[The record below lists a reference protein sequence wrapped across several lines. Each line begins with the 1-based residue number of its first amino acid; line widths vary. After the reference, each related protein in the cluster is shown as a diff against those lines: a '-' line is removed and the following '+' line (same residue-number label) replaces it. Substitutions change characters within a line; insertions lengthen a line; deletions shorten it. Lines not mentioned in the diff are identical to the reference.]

1 MKRSLALI
9 AACLTLAGNVHAVEG
24 YLFGDSRLDWATG
37 NKLTGTKTDNSTFE
51 LSIIDSGSY
60 ESMGFS
66 NPDETNYIVGPCS
79 SCDPS
84 GEYHNW
90 FVVDLTSFTGTIQSL
105 SLTLQSFAVER
116 SGTYTL
122 WDYAGSID
130 ALRAGGDATT
140 GIYGDLG
147 DGSVY
152 GKRFYQPGDSLD
164 LPTFDGYR
172 SITLSQDA
180 IDDFNAAVGHQNE
193 WALGGAFDSTAPIP
207 EPETYALMLAGLGV
221 VGWMARRRKA

>member
-9 AACLTLAGNVHAVEG
+9 AACLALVGNAHAVDN
-24 YLFGDSRLDWATG
+24 YLFGDSTHDVG
-37 NKLTGTKTDNSTFE
+37 NKLTATRTDNSTFE
-51 LSIIDSGSY
+51 FSIIDSGSY

-90 FVVDLTSFTGTIQSL
+90 FVVDLTGFTGTIKAL
-105 SLTLQSFAVER
+105 SLTLQSFAVDG
-116 SGTYTL
+116 SGMYTL
-122 WDYAGSID
+122 WDYTGSID

-152 GKRFYQPGDSLD
+152 GTRYYQPGDSVD

-172 SITLSQDA
+172 SIALSKYA
-180 IDDFNAAVGHQNE
+180 IDDLNAAVVGQQNE
-193 WALGGAFDSTAPIP
+193 WALGGSFDATAPIP
-207 EPETYALMLAGLGV
+207 EPETYALMLAGLGL